1 MFVEALD
8 VTLNTSVNENEP
20 VVNTPAQALDCFV
33 RTKMDLLVMCDD
45 PQGVILRYP
54 RNLRRARMSGAN

>member
-33 RTKMDLLVMCDD
+33 RTKMDLLVMGD
-45 PQGVILRYP
+45 GMI
-54 RNLRRARMSGAN
+54 RRE